1 MQQLRR
7 ARAARRGRDFGT
19 VHLALDAAVRAFP
32 RYTAALLERG
42 ISYLDERRNA
52 EALAAFERTLAVDG
66 TAPAIDEWIIR
77 AAAAQR
83 RAAPPATSASA
94 AADELAARQRR
105 LAAMPLPDGC
115 EKLVFGKSQGAHR
128 KVATLSDAS
137 RVCPTLLNRT
147 NWLSGDSYT
156 DAFELRR
163 NEVPNPAVVVAVR
176 IDRPDGWGLDL
187 AAACCEPGR
196 SLTPPYDLIT
206 PDEADERAAK
216 AAEAKGAEET
226 PEERA
231 AREAAEAAAAAE
243 AARFRSACHYEVLGV
258 PVDFTAAELKV
269 YRALSLRLHPDRGGS
284 AEAFAR
290 AATAHDCLS
299 DEACRKTF
307 HEGGEV
313 VEAADRH
320 GRVVSFAEK
329 TERKYFPERFP
340 FEPFGS
346 AFEDHPEREERR
358 KRRRPTSPPPAAPC
372 RLHQEDVHPH
382 SAPHSE
388 AKQEL

>member
-1 MQQLRR
+1 M
-7 ARAARRGRDFGT
+7 
-19 VHLALDAAVRAFP
+19 
-32 RYTAALLERG
+32 
-42 ISYLDERRNA
+42 
-52 EALAAFERTLAVDG
+52 
-66 TAPAIDEWIIR
+66 
-77 AAAAQR
+77 
-83 RAAPPATSASA
+83 
-94 AADELAARQRR
+94 
-105 LAAMPLPDGC
+105 
-115 EKLVFGKSQGAHR
+115 
-128 KVATLSDAS
+128 
-137 RVCPTLLNRT
+137 
-147 NWLSGDSYT
+147 
-156 DAFELRR
+156 
-163 NEVPNPAVVVAVR
+163 PNPAVVVAVR

-187 AAACCEPGR
+187 AAACCAPGR
-196 SLTPPYDLIT
+196 SLTPPYDLIA

-258 PVDFTAAELKV
+258 PVDFTAAELKKV

-358 KRRRPTSPPPAAPC
+358 KRRRPTSPPPAAPY